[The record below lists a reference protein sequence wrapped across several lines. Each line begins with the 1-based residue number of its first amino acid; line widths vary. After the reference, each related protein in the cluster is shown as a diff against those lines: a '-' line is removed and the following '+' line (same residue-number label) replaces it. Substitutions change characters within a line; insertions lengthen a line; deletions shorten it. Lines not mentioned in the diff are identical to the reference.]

1 MSVDAF
7 WRDFIDK
14 VRAAPAETE
23 WIEFKLSYANP
34 QRIGEYI
41 SAISNS
47 ASLNGQKAGYIIW
60 GIDDKTHEIVGTNFR
75 PRICKGK
82 GNEDLEPWLLRGL
95 NPAVDVK
102 IVELGYDV
110 GSVVV
115 FQVTAAR
122 NQPVCFYSKAY
133 IRIGSTTHSLSKF
146 PEKERRIWHMDNT
159 MLFENDVALPNLS
172 SDDVLAKINYPAVFD
187 LLKHPFPDNRAG
199 ILNFLEN
206 EGIIEQCDSAYA
218 ITNLGA
224 VLFAKD
230 FRMFPSLERKAVRVV
245 YYKGNDRLQA
255 LKEDVS
261 YEGYAVTFEA
271 LIDRIWDQLPA
282 NEVIKDALRVE
293 EKMYPKLAIRE
304 IVANALIHQDF
315 FIRGTGPL
323 VEIFSCRMEI
333 TNPGKPLIEP
343 IRFIDHPPQSRNEK
357 LASLMRRMNICEER
371 GSGID
376 RAIGEV
382 EVYQLP
388 APEFQAENDF
398 MRVTLFSHRTL
409 SGMDR
414 KDRVRACY
422 QHCCLR
428 YICHDYMTNT
438 SLRKRLGIKDRNY
451 SIASRIIKDTI
462 DSALIKV
469 SDPDNK
475 SPRDRK
481 YVPFWA

>member
-1 MSVDAF
+1 MPDDAF
-7 WRDFIDK
+7 WHDLIDK
-14 VRAAPAETE
+14 ARAMSAETE
-23 WIEFKLSYANP
+23 WIEFKVNFSDP
-34 QRIGEYI
+34 QKIGEYI

-47 ASLNGQKAGYIIW
+47 ACLNEQRAGYIIW
-60 GIDDKTHEIVGTNFR
+60 GIDNNTHEIVGTNFR
-75 PRICKGK
+75 PKNCKGK

-95 NPAVDVK
+95 NPAIEVGIKEVDYP
-102 IVELGYDV
+102 EGR
-110 GSVVV
+110 VVV
-115 FQVTAAR
+115 IQIAATR
-122 NQPVCFYSKAY
+122 DQPVRFYSKSY
-133 IRIGSTTHSLSKF
+133 IRIGSTTHPLSKF
-146 PEKERRIWHMDNT
+146 PEKERRIWHMSRN
-159 MLFENDVALPNLS
+159 MPFEEDIALSNQS
-172 SDDVLAKINYPAVFD
+172 SDDVLTKINYPAVFD
-187 LLKHPFPDNRAG
+187 LLKHPLPDNRVG
-199 ILNFLEN
+199 ILGFLEN
-206 EGIIEQCDSAYA
+206 EKVIERHGPTYA

-224 VLFAKD
+224 ILFAKD
-230 FRMFPSLERKAVRVV
+230 LRVFPSLERKGVRIIH
-245 YYKGNDRLQA
+245 YKGKDRLQA

-261 YEGYAVTFEA
+261 YEGYAVVFEA

-304 IVANALIHQDF
+304 LVANALIHQDLF
-315 FIRGTGPL
+315 VRGAGPL

-333 TNPGKPLIEP
+333 TNPGRPLIEP

-371 GSGID
+371 GSGVD
-376 RAIGEV
+376 RAIGEI

-398 MRVTLFSHRTL
+398 MRVTLFSHRML
-409 SGMDR
+409 SSMDR

-428 YICHDYMTNT
+428 YVCREYMTNT
-438 SLRKRLGIKDRNY
+438 SLRKRLGIEDKNY

-462 DSALIKV
+462 DATLIKV

-481 YVPFWA
+481 YIPFWA